1 DTVYLCTA
9 DAEGRMVSFIQSN
22 YQGFGSGVVDPAT
35 GIHFQNRGAGFRLD
49 PDHPNRLEP
58 GKRPRHTIIPGFITR
73 ERDGAPLAEFGVMG
87 GDMQPQGHTQ
97 VVMGIVDYGLNPQAA
112 LDAPR
117 VRVLP
122 GGEVAVEPGI
132 DADVVRRLASWGHKI
147 RYDHYMPSFGGGKM
161 IWRDPDSGVLIAATE
176 PRQDGAALGF

>member
-73 ERDGAPLAEFGVMG
+73 ERDGAPLAAFGVMG

-117 VRVLP
+117 VRVRSEEHTSELQSR
-122 GGEVAVEPGI
+122 EKLVC
-132 DADVVRRLASWGHKI
+132 RLLLEKKKKS
-147 RYDHYMPSFGGGKM
+147 
-161 IWRDPDSGVLIAATE
+161 
-176 PRQDGAALGF
+176 LGR